1 MDSIGE
7 NHMAKR
13 NFLITK
19 KALASYLGISRHTM
33 RRWLQRS
40 KVDIKDAKSVL
51 DWIVVLKR

>member
-7 NHMAKR
+7 TMAKR

-33 RRWLQRS
+33 RRWLKRS
-40 KVDIKDAKSVL
+40 NVDIQDMQSVL
-51 DWIVVLKR
+51 DWIIVIKK

>member
-1 MDSIGE
+1 
-7 NHMAKR
+7 MAKR

-19 KALASYLGISRHTM
+19 KTLASYLGISRHTM